1 VSRLDPSGAIQFDAE
16 HPAHIGRSRV
26 RIPRRTPS
34 ILGHSL
40 WICLSCCSRSTITAS
55 GRGRVPATTRVGG
68 SGAAARPAWASPGCA
83 SLVKTCP
90 GSRPYQGHLPGRA
103 VPAPDDTPR
112 QKNAV
117 VAVGHTILVN
127 VYCLLVREGDHQDLG
142 APTSMSETVP
152 PCRDAWSD
160 AWRHSAT
167 PSGLR
172 RPAPAH
178 RLTDAPGGGREV
190 LSNQV
195 RAHDGALD

>member
-1 VSRLDPSGAIQFDAE
+1 MPNIQLISE
-16 HPAHIGRSRV
+16 
-26 RIPRRTPS
+26 
-34 ILGHSL
+34 
-40 WICLSCCSRSTITAS
+40 
-55 GRGRVPATTRVGG
+55 GRGFESLVGRPVSWVTVCGFACLAALDQRLLLRAGTCPGNDESGG

-112 QKNAV
+112 QNKAV

-195 RAHDGALD
+195 RAYDGALD